1 MHHVR
6 GSAREQLTLFPEALD
21 EYITDDNPVRFL
33 DVFVDTLDFG
43 CLGFRHAL
51 LQETGRP
58 PYHPADLLK
67 LYVYGYLNRIRSSR
81 QLEREAGR
89 NLELPVLAGHARDVA
104 AQTPHPRL

>member
-1 MHHVR
+1 MHHIR

-21 EYITDDNPVRFL
+21 EYIAEDNPVHFL
-33 DVFVDTLDFG
+33 DAFVDALDFRG
-43 CLGFRHAL
+43 LGFRHAVL
-51 LQETGRP
+51 RETGRP

-89 NLELPVLAGHARDVA
+89 NLELPVLAGQARDVA
-104 AQTPHPRL
+104 AQAPHPRL